1 MRFVVDRDEG
11 GTWRWRL
18 LDRFGRVL
26 AISPQPHRS
35 EAECRVMIDLVKTA
49 YAAPVDR
56 NP

>member
-1 MRFVVDRDEG
+1 MIDRDEG
-11 GTWRWRL
+11 GEWRWRL

-26 AISPQPHRS
+26 AVSPKPHGS
-35 EAECRVMIDLVKTA
+35 EAECRVMIDLVKAA